1 MATENIRI
9 AAYFP
14 PALAERLKDWSEAQG
29 IKSQSA
35 AVIALAE
42 TFFGTSG
49 STPDDSP
56 SDSLNER
63 LAKIEERIAIWEFAL
78 QDHSERLERLEPA
91 MDKVWHW
98 KAENEVLQTID
109 ISELPSNTS
118 DNYGML
124 ISELPSELP
133 GTGESLPILE
143 AIDTAAIKSYVET
156 IDAFQGRWWN
166 AEAEHP
172 KNGEVWLY
180 CTKNMTSPAI
190 VDIRCPSNTDSVQE
204 IYYWNDRSTG
214 SHSNCTRED
223 LHIRLSP
230 NPSRPLLDAAASEPE
245 LEPFK
250 ITEKPWSLTKKPWA
264 IALVSRN
271 FGDMLRG
278 EMHFW
283 AGSAFTPDFEK
294 ARSYRSR
301 HGMKQVNEAV
311 SRYSPDQYC
320 LCLVSYEWLKSLN
333 IPANTRCVLSDGI
346 LPDVVLEG
354 GSEWKK

>member
-29 IKSQSA
+29 IKSQSSA
-35 AVIALAE
+35 LVALAE

-49 STPDDSP
+49 STPDELP

-63 LAKIEERIAIWEFAL
+63 LARIEERLDRVEKRSLVNLIESDRVSSYGDI
-78 QDHSERLERLEPA
+78 
-91 MDKVWHW
+91 V
-98 KAENEVLQTID
+98 KASCD
-109 ISELPSNTS
+109 ELPSSTP
-118 DNYGML
+118 D
-124 ISELPSELP
+124 ELP
-133 GTGESLPILE
+133 GTEETLPIIE
-143 AIDTAAIKSYVET
+143 GIHSATAIKSYIEA
-156 IDAFQGRWWN
+156 IDAFQGKWWN
-166 AEAEHP
+166 AETEHP
-172 KNGEVWLY
+172 NTGDIWLY

-190 VDIRCPSNTDSVQE
+190 VDVGFCSNPDPDQST
-204 IYYWNDRSTG
+204 YYWKDRSTQSFG
-214 SHSNCTRED
+214 NCTRQD

-230 NPSRPLLDAAASEPE
+230 NPSRPPLDASTSESE

-301 HGMKQVNEAV
+301 HGMKHVNEAV

-320 LCLVSYEWLKSLN
+320 LCLVSYEWLKSLD

-354 GSEWKK
+354 GSEW